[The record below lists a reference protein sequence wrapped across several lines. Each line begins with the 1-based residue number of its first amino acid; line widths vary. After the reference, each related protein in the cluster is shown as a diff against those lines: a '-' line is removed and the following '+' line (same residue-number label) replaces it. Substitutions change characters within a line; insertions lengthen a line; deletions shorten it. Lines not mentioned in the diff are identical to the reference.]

1 MIDAIIGREAVSGG
15 SEFHAASSDV
25 KESPYFL
32 KLKTVVYITGL
43 HKMGRVDQ
51 VTFKTFTYY

>member
-1 MIDAIIGREAVSGG
+1 MTVIYNSLNYIALLNDAIIGREAVSGG

-32 KLKTVVYITGL
+32 KL
-43 HKMGRVDQ
+43 
-51 VTFKTFTYY
+51 